1 MRSRRGVENS
11 LGMRVSINNPRV
23 GTAALATV
31 LVSLSLATTPSTAS
45 AASTWVVK
53 GAGWGHGVG
62 MSAYGAY
69 GYGKSGAGY
78 RQILDHYFRHLKIT
92 KLDRE
97 PSVRVLLE
105 ATSGDIAFTRAT
117 SACGEELKA
126 GRTYLAQQN
135 GSGMHLTTGS
145 GRTLARCGKSLRA
158 RGRGQV
164 EVKDLGTYRGALV
177 VLPSGGSAN
186 VINDVPV
193 NDYVRGS
200 VPAEVPASWPRETLE
215 AMAVASRSIALSTD
229 VGGDGYELYP
239 DTRTQLYKGIGAES
253 PRTDRAVKRTFNEVA
268 TYHGDIVQ
276 TTYFSSS
283 GGITESH
290 FLGGPSVPYLESV
303 EDPYDS
309 LSPLHRWTMRFSQS
323 EMDTKLG
330 SYVEGSLRKVKPE
343 RSSESPRI
351 DSARLVGTEG
361 TASIRGDTLAAALGL
376 YSRWAFFK
384 RADGKAAQPG
394 ASTASLAPGAVATLP
409 LFAPAPPSG

>member
-1 MRSRRGVENS
+1 
-11 LGMRVSINNPRV
+11 MRVSINRHTPRRC
-23 GTAALATV
+23 GRIPALLATL
-31 LVSLSLATTPSTAS
+31 LVSLSTATTPSTAS
-45 AASTWVVK
+45 AASSWVVK

-69 GYGKSGAGY
+69 GYGKNGVGY
-78 RQILDHYFRHLKIT
+78 RQILNHYFRHLKIT

-105 ATSGDIAFTRAT
+105 ATSGDVAFTRAT

-126 GRTYLAQQN
+126 GRTYLAHPH
-135 GSGMHLTTGS
+135 GSGMRLTTAS
-145 GRTLARCGKSLRA
+145 GRTLARCGKGLRA

-164 EVKDLGTYRGALV
+164 EVKDLGTFRGALV
-177 VLPSGGSAN
+177 VLPSGASAN

-229 VGGDGYELYP
+229 VGGDGYQLYP
-239 DTRTQLYKGIGAES
+239 DTRTQLYKGISAES
-253 PRTDRAVKRTFNEVA
+253 PRSDRAVKRTFNEVA

-290 FLGGPSVPYLESV
+290 FLGGPSVPYLKSV
-303 EDPYDS
+303 KDPYDI
-309 LSPLHRWTMRFSQS
+309 LSPLHRWTLRFSQS
-323 EMDTKLG
+323 EMDTNLA
-330 SYVEGSLRKVKPE
+330 SYVEGSLRKVKPK
-343 RSSESPRI
+343 RSPESPRI
-351 DSARLVGTEG
+351 DSAKLVGTEG
-361 TASIRGDTLAAALGL
+361 TTTIRGDTLAAALGL

-384 RADGKAAQPG
+384 RAQTKTPQPG
-394 ASTASLAPGAVATLP
+394 ATTVSLAPDALATLP
-409 LFAPAPPSG
+409 LFAADPPSG

>member
-1 MRSRRGVENS
+1 MGFTILFRRVPA
-11 LGMRVSINNPRV
+11 L
-23 GTAALATV
+23 LATV
-31 LVSLSLATTPSTAS
+31 VVSLSTATTPSTAG
-45 AASTWVVK
+45 AASSWVVK

-105 ATSGDIAFTRAT
+105 ATSGDVAFTRAT
-117 SACGEELKA
+117 SACGEKLKP
-126 GRTYLAQQN
+126 GRTYLAQPH

-164 EVKDLGTYRGALV
+164 EVKDLGSYRGALV

-186 VINDVPV
+186 VVNEVPV

-200 VPAEVPASWPRETLE
+200 VPAEVPASWPRATLE

-239 DTRTQLYKGIGAES
+239 DTRTQLYEGIGAES
-253 PRTDRAVKRTFNEVA
+253 PRSDRAVKRTFNEVA
-268 TYHGDIVQ
+268 TYRGDIVQ

-303 EDPYDS
+303 KDPYDA

-323 EMDTKLG
+323 EMDSKLAA
-330 SYVEGSLRKVKPE
+330 YVDGSLRKVKPK
-343 RSSESPRI
+343 RSAESPRI
-351 DSARLVGTEG
+351 DSAKLVGTRG
-361 TASIRGDTLAAALGL
+361 ATTIRGDALATALGL

-384 RADGKAAQPG
+384 RAQAKMPQPG
-394 ASTASLAPGAVATLP
+394 PPAVSLAPDALVTLP
-409 LFAPAPPSG
+409 LFAAEPPSG